1 MAERLGAMDSVF
13 LNLEEA
19 HLPMH
24 VGGLLVFETE
34 PETPGRPGVDGIFE
48 TIESRLPLLPRCRQ
62 KLVDVPFG
70 LSRPVWVDDP
80 DFDIR
85 NHLIRVSLPRPGT
98 RTKLLE
104 LVETLH
110 SRALRRDRPLWQIY
124 LVSGLEDG
132 RTAIYAKLHHSMVDG
147 SSAVELGLVL
157 LDLDPDGALS
167 PRIPPAPEPGP
178 VPVPVELLAD
188 AVGQTAVD
196 LAGGGLQAMRSA
208 PALVR
213 GAIGGTAA
221 ARSAVS
227 TLKML
232 RAAPSGPL
240 NGRVGHG
247 RRVAC
252 VRVPLGEVKDVKNRL
267 GGTVNDVV
275 LAIVGEAISHYLERR
290 GVDADGMRYRV
301 MVPVS
306 VRGDGD
312 KSMGNQISAVT
323 LDVPVGPMD
332 PHRRLWAVGHGMS
345 RNKRAGRA
353 GTTEQLVAA
362 SNLSPAPLNAWMAKI
377 GMANQRVVNMVVSNV
392 PGVQMPVYAAGS
404 RTLEMYPLLPLAP
417 NTRLVVCVLSYNN
430 ELNIG
435 LVADRRSVPD
445 LHLVEEGIRRG
456 FMRLKRAAGIEH
468 PRRRAERSRSVRR
481 PAPPLRPA
489 PG

>member
-1 MAERLGAMDSVF
+1 M
-13 LNLEEA
+13 
-19 HLPMH
+19 
-24 VGGLLVFETE
+24 
-34 PETPGRPGVDGIFE
+34 
-48 TIESRLPLLPRCRQ
+48 
-62 KLVDVPFG
+62 
-70 LSRPVWVDDP
+70 
-80 DFDIR
+80 
-85 NHLIRVSLPRPGT
+85 
-98 RTKLLE
+98 
-104 LVETLH
+104 ETLH
-110 SRALRRDRPLWQIY
+110 ARALRRDRPLWEIY

-157 LDLDPDGALS
+157 LDLDPDGGALA
-167 PRIPPAPEPGP
+167 PRVPSALAEPGP
-178 VPVPVELLAD
+178 VPVPGELLAS
-188 AVGQTAVD
+188 AVHQTAAD
-196 LAGGGLQAMRSA
+196 LAEGGLQALRSA
-208 PALVR
+208 PALLR
-213 GAIGGTAA
+213 GALDGMTNANA
-221 ARSAVS
+221 AVS
-227 TLKML
+227 VLKML

-345 RNKRAGRA
+345 RNKQEGRA
-353 GTTEQLVAA
+353 GAAEQLVAA
-362 SNLSPAPLNAWMAKI
+362 SNLSPAPLNAMMAKV
-377 GMANQRVVNMVVSNV
+377 GMANQRVINMVVSNV

-435 LVADRRSVPD
+435 LVADRASVPD

-456 FMRLKRAAGIEH
+456 FSRLKRAAGRED
-468 PRRRAERSRSVRR
+468 
-481 PAPPLRPA
+481 PAPQGGAVPVR
-489 PG
+489 

>member
-13 LNLEEA
+13 FNLEET

-34 PETPGRPGVDGIFE
+34 PGSPGRPGVQGIFE

-85 NHLIRVSLPRPGT
+85 DHLVRVSLPQPGT
-98 RTKLLE
+98 RTQLLE

-110 SRALRRDRPLWQIY
+110 SQALRRDRPLWQIY
-124 LVSGLEDG
+124 LVGGLEDG
-132 RTAIYAKLHHSMVDG
+132 RTAIYAKLHHTMVDG
-147 SSAVELGLVL
+147 TSAVELGLIL
-157 LDLDPDGALS
+157 LDLDPDGALA
-167 PRIPPAPEPGP
+167 PRVPPAPEPGP
-178 VPVPVELLAD
+178 VPVPVELLVGAM
-188 AVGQTAVD
+188 GQTTAD
-196 LAGGGLQAMRSA
+196 LAEGGLQALRSA
-208 PALVR
+208 PALLR
-213 GAIGGTAA
+213 GALDGTTRAGTA
-221 ARSAVS
+221 VS
-227 TLKML
+227 MLKML
-232 RAAPSGPL
+232 RAAPAGPL
-240 NGRVGHG
+240 NGSVGYG

-252 VRVPLGEVKDVKNRL
+252 VQVPLGEVKEVKNRL
-267 GGTVNDVV
+267 GGTINDVV
-275 LAIVGEAISHYLERR
+275 LAIVGEAISHYLERH

-306 VRGDGD
+306 VRGDSD
-312 KSMGNQISAVT
+312 KSMGNRISAVT

-345 RNKRAGRA
+345 SNKRERRA
-353 GTTEQLVAA
+353 ITAEHIVAA
-362 SNLSPAPLNAWMAKI
+362 SNLSPAPLNAMMAKI
-377 GMANQRVVNMVVSNV
+377 GIANQRVINMVVSNV

-417 NTRLVVCVLSYNN
+417 NTRLVICVLSYNN

-435 LVADRRSVPD
+435 LVADRTSVPD

-456 FMRLKRAAGIEH
+456 FSRLKRAAGVKT
-468 PRRRAERSRSVRR
+468 PRRARERSRSVRR